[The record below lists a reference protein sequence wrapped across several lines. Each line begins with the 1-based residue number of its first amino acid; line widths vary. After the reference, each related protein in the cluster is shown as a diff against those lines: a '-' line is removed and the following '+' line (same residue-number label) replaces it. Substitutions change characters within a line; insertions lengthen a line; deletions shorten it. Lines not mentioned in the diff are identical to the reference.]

1 MTSLNVTHRKQQL
14 ISSST
19 SKCSELL
26 GTKGRW
32 TIYSKDHFNGPKYLE
47 QLSLHSCKR
56 EKNEKIWQN
65 SSHLEFHSIFNQDGI
80 TNSPKK
86 SAVSKG
92 KKGKTSSPTE
102 VFKNL
107 FKCDWKHPEHL
118 KAGLFLS
125 SFTKKGEKNRRK
137 IERQIE
143 TKRNNK
149 ETAGFF
155 FSPEKERRHWWHH
168 QTTTRTAF
176 CHMLPPVWSYL
187 LT

>member
-1 MTSLNVTHRKQQL
+1 MEPQLNPKTRNGNRSTGAQLKRLEFQWKQV
-14 ISSST
+14 
-19 SKCSELL
+19 
-26 GTKGRW
+26 GR
-32 TIYSKDHFNGPKYLE
+32 TMYTKDHFNGPKYLE

-118 KAGLFLS
+118 KAGHIFFCRHLQ
-125 SFTKKGEKNRRK
+125 KKKVWGGRGAGGGRRK
-137 IERQIE
+137 KQWDE
-143 TKRNNK
+143 
-149 ETAGFF
+149 
-155 FSPEKERRHWWHH
+155 
-168 QTTTRTAF
+168 
-176 CHMLPPVWSYL
+176 
-187 LT
+187 

>member
-1 MTSLNVTHRKQQL
+1 MKRGWQTV
-14 ISSST
+14 
-19 SKCSELL
+19 
-26 GTKGRW
+26 
-32 TIYSKDHFNGPKYLE
+32 YSKDHFNGPKYLE

-56 EKNEKIWQN
+56 EKKEKIWQN

-118 KAGLFLS
+118 KAGHIFCRHLQKKSVERKQGWKGNGRKNSETNRDSKKERNCWFFLS
-125 SFTKKGEKNRRK
+125 R
-137 IERQIE
+137 ER
-143 TKRNNK
+143 
-149 ETAGFF
+149 
-155 FSPEKERRHWWHH
+155 
-168 QTTTRTAF
+168 TTTVMT
-176 CHMLPPVWSYL
+176 S
-187 LT
+187 